1 MYMYNVCACVC
12 LYGYFTQIIHLYILH
27 DGIQRLLWGIGGR
40 LSLRGALV
48 KMGIRNSDPSS
59 KPKLAGDVDGDDKS
73 KGKENSVS
81 DFWKRVSKTNLL
93 VVTLIA
99 NLQL

>member
-1 MYMYNVCACVC
+1 
-12 LYGYFTQIIHLYILH
+12 
-27 DGIQRLLWGIGGR
+27 
-40 LSLRGALV
+40 
-48 KMGIRNSDPSS
+48 MGIRNSDPSS